1 MKKTFLQYTAESL
14 LEKFNCDLSGVT
26 VVFPNKR
33 ASLFFNEYLA
43 RAAKRPIWSPSYI
56 TISELFRQHSKL
68 TVGDPIK
75 LICDLHKSFVR
86 QTGIDETLDRFYGWG
101 QLLLADFD
109 DIDKNMAD
117 ADKVFQNLSDY
128 HNFDNIDY
136 LSDEQIKVL
145 HKFFENFDET
155 HNSKLK
161 DKFLKLWSRL
171 RNIYEDYNSQL
182 TNQGIAYEGALY
194 RKVVQDNTTD
204 FGCRC
209 YVFVGFNVLQKVET
223 MLFDHLIKEKK
234 ALFYWDFDK
243 YYLNDKSEAGHY
255 VKQYL
260 KRYPNE
266 LDYDDDNIYNNFS
279 NKKDITYISVP
290 TENIQ
295 ARYITKWLRSNNRIE
310 AGRNTAIVLCD
321 ESLLQGVIHC
331 LPPEAD
337 KVNITIG
344 YPLSQ
349 SPVYSFVC
357 KLIKLQTSG
366 YSNNDGRF
374 RLNYVKS
381 LLKHPYAN
389 YVSENCTTL
398 LNSINE
404 NKISY
409 LYLSQLCIDEN
420 FTMLFGMSHEKGT
433 TREFLCE
440 LSHWILIVLKHIAK
454 QKVDNAPL
462 FQESVFRTYTI
473 VNRLVNL
480 IESDDLDVDINTYER
495 LLGQIISSSNI
506 PFHGEPAIGVQIMGL
521 LETRNLDFDHILLIS
536 CNEGNMPKGVNDS
549 SFIPYSIR
557 KSYGLTVIDN
567 KVAIYAYYFH
577 RLLQRAG
584 DITITYNNS
593 TENGKTGEMSR
604 FMLQMMVE
612 GNHNI
617 LYKTLRTGQSNI
629 KRNVDNIEKTDAVYK
644 ILCDRFSGDNLL
656 TPTAINKYMRCQ
668 LQFYYNYIAG
678 IKEPEENDEDKIDN
692 RIFGNIFHDSVEY
705 IYKRLQIN
713 NGEVRKGDI
722 EALLK
727 NKFEIEIIVDKIFAK
742 DLFNAKDNSTFKPQ
756 YNGIQLINREVII
769 KYINQLLEIDM
780 KLAPFTI
787 LGVEKEVKK
796 DMSIGNLSIKIGG
809 RIDRLDI
816 IRDNEGERIRV
827 VDYKTGSYLPYPL
840 KGVDEIFDPK
850 KIQNHNDY
858 YLQTFL
864 YSLLVHD
871 SQEYNT
877 EDLPVSPALL
887 YIQHSGVQNYDPTL
901 CFGKE
906 KIVNVASYRNSY
918 MTNLLHVINKIFDKS
933 DMFEPTNDEN
943 ICSTCPYANMCG
955 I

>member
-1 MKKTFLQYTAESL
+1 
-14 LEKFNCDLSGVT
+14 
-26 VVFPNKR
+26 
-33 ASLFFNEYLA
+33 
-43 RAAKRPIWSPSYI
+43 
-56 TISELFRQHSKL
+56 
-68 TVGDPIK
+68 
-75 LICDLHKSFVR
+75 
-86 QTGIDETLDRFYGWG
+86 
-101 QLLLADFD
+101 
-109 DIDKNMAD
+109 
-117 ADKVFQNLSDY
+117 
-128 HNFDNIDY
+128 
-136 LSDEQIKVL
+136 
-145 HKFFENFDET
+145 
-155 HNSKLK
+155 
-161 DKFLKLWSRL
+161 
-171 RNIYEDYNSQL
+171 
-182 TNQGIAYEGALY
+182 
-194 RKVVQDNTTD
+194 
-204 FGCRC
+204 
-209 YVFVGFNVLQKVET
+209 
-223 MLFDHLIKEKK
+223 
-234 ALFYWDFDK
+234 
-243 YYLNDKSEAGHY
+243 
-255 VKQYL
+255 
-260 KRYPNE
+260 
-266 LDYDDDNIYNNFS
+266 
-279 NKKDITYISVP
+279 
-290 TENIQ
+290 
-295 ARYITKWLRSNNRIE
+295 
-310 AGRNTAIVLCD
+310 
-321 ESLLQGVIHC
+321 
-331 LPPEAD
+331 
-337 KVNITIG
+337 
-344 YPLSQ
+344 
-349 SPVYSFVC
+349 
-357 KLIKLQTSG
+357 
-366 YSNNDGRF
+366 
-374 RLNYVKS
+374 
-381 LLKHPYAN
+381 
-389 YVSENCTTL
+389 
-398 LNSINE
+398 
-404 NKISY
+404 
-409 LYLSQLCIDEN
+409 
-420 FTMLFGMSHEKGT
+420 
-433 TREFLCE
+433 
-440 LSHWILIVLKHIAK
+440 
-454 QKVDNAPL
+454 
-462 FQESVFRTYTI
+462 
-473 VNRLVNL
+473 
-480 IESDDLDVDINTYER
+480 
-495 LLGQIISSSNI
+495 
-506 PFHGEPAIGVQIMGL
+506 MGL
-521 LETRNLDFDHILLIS
+521 LETRNLDFDHVLLIS

-796 DMSIGNLSIKIGG
+796 DMSIGNLNIKIGG

-816 IRDNEGERIRV
+816 IRDDEGERIRV

-877 EDLPVSPALL
+877 DDLPVSPALL

>member
-480 IESDDLDVDINTYER
+480 IESDDLDVDINTSLPNR
-495 LLGQIISSSNI
+495 FPHAISNAETGIRNI
-506 PFHGEPAIGVQIMGL
+506 PMFMDVIAVRFAIHLV
-521 LETRNLDFDHILLIS
+521 
-536 CNEGNMPKGVNDS
+536 
-549 SFIPYSIR
+549 
-557 KSYGLTVIDN
+557 
-567 KVAIYAYYFH
+567 
-577 RLLQRAG
+577 
-584 DITITYNNS
+584 
-593 TENGKTGEMSR
+593 
-604 FMLQMMVE
+604 
-612 GNHNI
+612 
-617 LYKTLRTGQSNI
+617 
-629 KRNVDNIEKTDAVYK
+629 
-644 ILCDRFSGDNLL
+644 
-656 TPTAINKYMRCQ
+656 
-668 LQFYYNYIAG
+668 
-678 IKEPEENDEDKIDN
+678 
-692 RIFGNIFHDSVEY
+692 
-705 IYKRLQIN
+705 
-713 NGEVRKGDI
+713 
-722 EALLK
+722 
-727 NKFEIEIIVDKIFAK
+727 
-742 DLFNAKDNSTFKPQ
+742 
-756 YNGIQLINREVII
+756 
-769 KYINQLLEIDM
+769 M
-780 KLAPFTI
+780 KLTQQTTTKGFT
-787 LGVEKEVKK
+787 LA
-796 DMSIGNLSIKIGG
+796 
-809 RIDRLDI
+809 
-816 IRDNEGERIRV
+816 
-827 VDYKTGSYLPYPL
+827 
-840 KGVDEIFDPK
+840 
-850 KIQNHNDY
+850 IQPG
-858 YLQTFL
+858 LA
-864 YSLLVHD
+864 
-871 SQEYNT
+871 
-877 EDLPVSPALL
+877 VSPAIRITYLGIVA
-887 YIQHSGVQNYDPTL
+887 YNCCCTIQNPVT
-901 CFGKE
+901 
-906 KIVNVASYRNSY
+906 IRIR
-918 MTNLLHVINKIFDKS
+918 INKRQLVMMRRKPWPISRILLPSPAVCADLYRRTTDSNARIVIVAEKKL
-933 DMFEPTNDEN
+933 
-943 ICSTCPYANMCG
+943 I
-955 I
+955 